1 MLPHFLTLVT
11 TDMSYSRTHTHQ
23 HSGDTE
29 TNRAATRSAS
39 IQTAC
44 YAALSLYSSHPHR
57 RGATPRTQQCCLR
70 GEGQELRLNWALS
83 SLPPQLPSDSSPGL
97 LIKARTEGTETRGGE
112 EREGK
117 FILVPTRHAASL
129 GVTHFLGLGQ
139 EGAGEHKQ
147 EGEGE
152 PPLPLLSPCEL
163 PGKRYVLWENYPSP
177 SPPLPS
183 SSIPLSVKCYL
194 FQPLVL
200 RTGFSS
206 TNSHFSLPELVHLCL

>member
-1 MLPHFLTLVT
+1 VFVHPNAPSFPDTCDHKYVLQLH
-11 TDMSYSRTHTHQ
+11 THTSTFSGHRDKYSSNQICFYTDSLLSKDAGQ
-23 HSGDTE
+23 H
-29 TNRAATRSAS
+29 
-39 IQTAC
+39 
-44 YAALSLYSSHPHR
+44 AALSLYSSHPHR

-147 EGEGE
+147 EREGE
-152 PPLPLLSPCEL
+152 PRYLFLPLVSFLGKGTFFGKITHL
-163 PGKRYVLWENYPSP
+163 PPHPY
-177 SPPLPS
+177 PLPS
-183 SSIPLSVKCYL
+183 SHYQSQVLPLPASC
-194 FQPLVL
+194 P
-200 RTGFSS
+200 
-206 TNSHFSLPELVHLCL
+206 